1 MIDQPRQ
8 VDYIIL
14 KTFWQEGV
22 FFYTKIR
29 RNDIMAK
36 AKKLP
41 SGAYRCQVFDY
52 TDFHGKRHYKSFTA
66 DTKKEAEFMAAE
78 FMMSKK
84 DKGKASTKT
93 FGQALED
100 YISIREPVLSPRSII
115 NYRRMQ
121 KNDLSNLSD
130 IKIADITQELV
141 QHIIN
146 EDIKIHAPK
155 TVRDTHGLIAAVL
168 KEDRPGFAL
177 NTVLPASR
185 PPKIYVPTDEE
196 VKQLLLCAEGTDLE
210 LPILLAAFGP
220 MRRGEICALHSDWI
234 NGNVVHVARNMVITP
249 DHKWI
254 IKQPKTYAGDRF
266 IDYPDFVAEKW
277 KGMSGMITAL
287 HPDKISLRFAR
298 LLKRSGIQHFR
309 FHDLRHY
316 SASIQHALGIPDAYI
331 MQRGGWGNDGV
342 LKNVYRH
349 TMTGKTE
356 EMNQVA
362 NNYFSNLCN
371 TKCNTKK

>member
-1 MIDQPRQ
+1 
-8 VDYIIL
+8 
-14 KTFWQEGV
+14 
-22 FFYTKIR
+22 
-29 RNDIMAK
+29 MAK